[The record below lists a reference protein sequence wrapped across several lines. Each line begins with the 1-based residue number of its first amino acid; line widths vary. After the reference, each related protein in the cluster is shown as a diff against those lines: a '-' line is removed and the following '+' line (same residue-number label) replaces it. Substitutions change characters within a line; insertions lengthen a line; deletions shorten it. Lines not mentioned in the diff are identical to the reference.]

1 MVKFYVMNTLTQFL
15 KTDITVHN
23 EDSTRK
29 IIDSLKRLFVY
40 I

>member
-1 MVKFYVMNTLTQFL
+1 MNTLTQFL

-23 EDSTRK
+23 EDSK
-29 IIDSLKRLFVY
+29 LKEKSDSLKRLFVY